1 MEELFTLNEA
11 RAFLKVSDATIR
23 RYIRDGKLKSRKF
36 GRQYRFTEMDIKE
49 FLGLQSTGGYEV
61 NNDERQQSK

>member
-1 MEELFTLNEA
+1 LEELFTLNEA

>member
-49 FLGLQSTGGYEV
+49 FLGLQSRGGHEV
-61 NNDERQQSK
+61 NGKA